1 MTVKSKQKLFL
12 AFSVQESRANEEKN
26 IKVLTEDIA
35 NLDIKIAKATEELEK
50 KKQEKHREHHKL
62 HKLQVY
68 ESFLEKVMISSQD
81 YEKDE
86 KKRENIKKMIER
98 YRLLIDKQKSL
109 KEETYR
115 RDEERV
121 PLGICN

>member
-1 MTVKSKQKLFL
+1 
-12 AFSVQESRANEEKN
+12 
-26 IKVLTEDIA
+26 
-35 NLDIKIAKATEELEK
+35 LDIKIAKATEELEK

-121 PLGICN
+121 PLQIYNKNLGKENQSKIETGDRSPEPNPD

>member
-1 MTVKSKQKLFL
+1 
-12 AFSVQESRANEEKN
+12 
-26 IKVLTEDIA
+26 
-35 NLDIKIAKATEELEK
+35 LDIKIAKATEELEK

-121 PLGICN
+121 PLQIYNKNLGKENQSKVETGDRSPEPNPDQDLGYAHDAG